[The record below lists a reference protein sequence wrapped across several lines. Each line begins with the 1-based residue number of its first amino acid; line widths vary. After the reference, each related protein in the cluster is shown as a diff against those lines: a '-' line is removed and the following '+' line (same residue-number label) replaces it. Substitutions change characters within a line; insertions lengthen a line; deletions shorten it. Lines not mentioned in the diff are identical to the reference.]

1 MEEKLEI
8 LEDILDV
15 EEGSLKED
23 TELEKLD
30 EWDSFAKLNMMAAVK
45 KRKDVMIGVKQLMN
59 CKTVADLLALL

>member
-1 MEEKLEI
+1 MEEKLVI

-45 KRKDVMIGVKQLMN
+45 KRKDVMIEVEQLVN

>member
-1 MEEKLEI
+1 MEEKLVI

-45 KRKDVMIGVKQLMN
+45 KRKGVMIEAEQLMD
-59 CKTVADLLALL
+59 CRTVADLLALL